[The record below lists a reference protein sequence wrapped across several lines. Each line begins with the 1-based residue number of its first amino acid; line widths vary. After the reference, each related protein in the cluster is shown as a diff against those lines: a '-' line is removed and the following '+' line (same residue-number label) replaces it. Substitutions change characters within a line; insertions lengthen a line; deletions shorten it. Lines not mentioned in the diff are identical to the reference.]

1 MIKVEDIQSYGK
13 EHLETVVASA
23 TTVQNG
29 LQAIASAYGDY
40 TKKSFEDTKSFV
52 EKLSGVKSLDKAIEV
67 QTEFAKSAY
76 ETYVAEAQKI
86 AGLYTDLA
94 KQASRSSPRPQPTNC
109 GAGKTKSPAIAA
121 GLFLFSDWQA
131 LPRDAPVTSACGVER
146 FEICGTGSICL
157 DRGGQSL
164 KPLPAGSFVLSNPT
178 GLINLQQDRRGRN
191 QPAAGRVGP
200 NICARLRRAKT
211 GPILQIDR
219 SS

>member
-40 TKKSFEDTKSFV
+40 TKRSFEDTKSFV

-76 ETYVAEAQKI
+76 ESIVAESQKI

-94 KQASRSSPRPQPTNC
+94 KQTYKPFEGLVAKFTPAS
-109 GAGKTKSPAIAA
+109 
-121 GLFLFSDWQA
+121 
-131 LPRDAPVTSACGVER
+131 
-146 FEICGTGSICL
+146 
-157 DRGGQSL
+157 
-164 KPLPAGSFVLSNPT
+164 
-178 GLINLQQDRRGRN
+178 
-191 QPAAGRVGP
+191 
-200 NICARLRRAKT
+200 AR
-211 GPILQIDR
+211 
-219 SS
+219 